1 MLYLAS
7 SSPRR
12 AELLRQIG
20 VEFDIIHADIDE
32 SPRKGEAIDELV
44 SSLSIEKAI
53 QGLQMVSDIRTHDLV
68 LAADTLIGLDGR
80 IIGKPESK
88 QHCCEILQLL
98 SGKQHQVYSAVA
110 LAGADGAVKERLTVN
125 EITFRALTEREIRQ
139 YCDGD
144 EPMDKAGAYA
154 IQGKAAMF
162 IQHLSGSYSAVMGLP
177 LYETALLL
185 DEAGYRITGNK
196 NL

>member
-20 VEFDIIHADIDE
+20 VEFDIIHVDIDE
-32 SPRKGEAIDELV
+32 SARMGESIEELV
-44 SSLSIEKAI
+44 ARLSREKAA
-53 QGLQMVSDIRTHDLV
+53 QGLQLVSNIQAHDLI
-68 LAADTLIGLDGR
+68 LAADTLIGVDGR
-80 IIGKPESK
+80 IIGKPASK
-88 QHCCEILQLL
+88 QHCCETLALL
-98 SGKQHQVYSAVA
+98 SGRTHRVYSAVA
-110 LAGADGAVKERLTVN
+110 LAKPLAAAEVASTVSD
-125 EITFRALTEREIRQ
+125 ITFRTLTDEEVMQ
-139 YCDGD
+139 YCDDG

-154 IQGKAAMF
+154 IQGRAAMF

-185 DEAGYRITGNK
+185 GRAGFSITGK
-196 NL
+196 RVL

>member
-44 SSLSIEKAI
+44 SRLSTEKAI
-53 QGLQMVSDIRTHDLV
+53 QGLQMVSDIRAHDLV

-80 IIGKPESK
+80 IIGRPESQ
-88 QHCCEILQLL
+88 QHCCEILALL
-98 SGKQHQVYSAVA
+98 SGRTHQVYSAVA
-110 LAGADGAVKERLTVN
+110 LANSQAAVEVASSVN
-125 EITFRALTEREIRQ
+125 EITFRTLADEEITR
-139 YCDGD
+139 YCDDG

-154 IQGKAAMF
+154 IQGRAAMF
-162 IQHLSGSYSAVMGLP
+162 IQHLSGSYSSVMGLP

-185 DEAGYRITGNK
+185 NQAGYSITGNRA
-196 NL
+196 L

>member
-1 MLYLAS
+1 MIYLAS

-20 VEFDIIHADIDE
+20 VKFDIIRADIDE
-32 SPRKGEAIDELV
+32 SPHQQETINDLV
-44 SSLSIEKAI
+44 VRLSREKALAGCALLRDM
-53 QGLQMVSDIRTHDLV
+53 QDTDLV

-80 IIGKPESK
+80 IIGKPDSA

>member
-1 MLYLAS
+1 MYLAS

-12 AELLRQIG
+12 TELLKQIG
-20 VEFDIIHADIDE
+20 VKFDIIRVDIDE
-32 SPRKGEAIDELV
+32 SVQQGEPIEHLV
-44 SSLSIEKAI
+44 TRLSREKAI
-53 QGLQMVSDIRTHDLV
+53 KGHQLISKMQAPDLV
-68 LAADTLIGLDGR
+68 LAADTLIGLDDR
-80 IIGKPESK
+80 IIGKPESS
-88 QHCCEILQLL
+88 QHCCEILMRL
-98 SGKQHQVYSAVA
+98 SGRKHQVYSAVA

-125 EITFRALTEREIRQ
+125 EIAFRALTEREIRQ

-154 IQGKAAMF
+154 IQGEAAMF